1 MRILPF
7 LALAAALAACIPD
20 AGAQSP
26 GRMRN
31 RGEVSREDSPRNTQ
45 PRAPAFEP
53 FAALE
58 RELPSLK
65 ADLKLSAS
73 QADAWNVFERDVRH
87 AAELERSR
95 VRAQMAMRDASKEP
109 PTALAL
115 AQAWADFD
123 RRKAEAT
130 ADIVRHLGSV
140 QDLLDEGQRRM
151 LDRRI
156 ALSQSEPLGN

>member
-1 MRILPF
+1 
-7 LALAAALAACIPD
+7 
-20 AGAQSP
+20 
-26 GRMRN
+26 MRN
-31 RGEVSREDSPRNTQ
+31 RGDVSREDSPRNAQ
-45 PRAPAFEP
+45 ARPPAFEP

-65 ADLKLSAS
+65 ADLKLAAV

-95 VRAQMAMRDASKEP
+95 VRAQMALRDAAKEP

-115 AQAWADFD
+115 AQAWADFN

-130 ADIVRHLGSV
+130 ADLARHLASL
-140 QDLLDEGQRRM
+140 QDLLDENQRRM

-156 ALSQSEPLGN
+156 SLSQSEPLGN